1 MEQEK
6 SIQEIIR
13 LLTGIDEKLQKISET
28 QNALLEN
35 FSKSDLETSKR
46 PMPVDVNTLLKLP
59 DHLRM
64 SLQKLMAL
72 KSATAEE
79 VAAETGRTR
88 AAESDYLNQLLK
100 MGYLKKERR
109 GRTVFFSVE

>member
-1 MEQEK
+1 L
-6 SIQEIIR
+6 IQEIIR
-13 LLTGIDEKLQKISET
+13 LLLGIDEKLERISQT
-28 QNALLEN
+28 QDALLDNLSE
-35 FSKSDLETSKR
+35 SYLRTSKK

-59 DHLRM
+59 DHLRL
-64 SLQKLMAL
+64 SLQKLMEL

-88 AAESDYLNQLLK
+88 AAESDYMHQVLK